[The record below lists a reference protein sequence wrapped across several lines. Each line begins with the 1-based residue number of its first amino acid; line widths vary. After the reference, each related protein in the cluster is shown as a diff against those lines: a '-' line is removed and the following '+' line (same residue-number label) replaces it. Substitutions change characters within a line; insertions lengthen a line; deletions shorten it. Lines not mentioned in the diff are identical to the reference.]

1 MKKVSSKEA
10 IYKIALI
17 LPYWGSFPNYFTL
30 WEYSASKNKDI
41 DFLIFT
47 DSPRKSQY
55 KNIIYIQYQFQE
67 IRNKIKNEIG
77 FTPALTNPY
86 KIVDYKPLY
95 GCIFNEYLND
105 YSHWVYCDSDVIF
118 GDLNSFLTNE
128 KLNLYDRIYQH
139 GHLCIYKNNNDINY
153 RWKTEHNLVSYNYK
167 EVFKVKGV
175 KMFDERGGMWD
186 IWKENQYSQYLNEK
200 EFADIL
206 PTKYDFTT
214 NWNKECPMFF
224 HYESGHLYECDK
236 KGNNKK
242 EFAYLHLQKRKMEI
256 QISNYDSFYIKPNLF
271 CNAIDANPT
280 IVTKEKTIH
289 PNKLKRIIHACLNFD
304 EIRFHTK
311 VAFRRFIMYIKG
323 ENRHIK
329 YELY

>member
-1 MKKVSSKEA
+1 M
-10 IYKIALI
+10 
-17 LPYWGSFPNYFTL
+17 
-30 WEYSASKNKDI
+30 
-41 DFLIFT
+41 
-47 DSPRKSQY
+47 
-55 KNIIYIQYQFQE
+55 
-67 IRNKIKNEIG
+67 
-77 FTPALTNPY
+77 
-86 KIVDYKPLY
+86 
-95 GCIFNEYLND
+95 C
-105 YSHWVYCDSDVIF
+105 
-118 GDLNSFLTNE
+118 
-128 KLNLYDRIYQH
+128 
-139 GHLCIYKNNNDINY
+139 
-153 RWKTEHNLVSYNYK
+153 
-167 EVFKVKGV
+167 
-175 KMFDERGGMWD
+175 
-186 IWKENQYSQYLNEK
+186 
-200 EFADIL
+200 
-206 PTKYDFTT
+206 
-214 NWNKECPMFF
+214 
-224 HYESGHLYECDK
+224 K